1 MVNNAKAVF
10 QSRGSARN
18 FLLSKTDTGPI
29 KDIKRKKAAGVN
41 EVLQSVFPDVLVG
54 RDFIDHAVQHLD
66 SVAQFAALAVG
77 VDQNQQED
85 QKYSNPDA
93 LDKHVEVAGILKM
106 ICREKDGLWGVL
118 EPGLFGSIFPEI
130 NGSEGFELA
139 RDIQDRLAAKS
150 EQTVTIGISSYPI
163 ITFGKS
169 DMIDN
174 ARKALD
180 HAAFFGPG
188 SAVVFDGVS
197 LNISGD
203 KLYENGDLQGAIDEF
218 KRALEMDPSNVNV
231 HNSLGVCYGL
241 QSEYESALEEFKK
254 VASID
259 PGEYMAMFNL
269 GLVHSLRGQP
279 EKALKFFLKAGKING
294 DVYEVAFQCGKLY
307 FESGDLAKAKPFL
320 ERASKLDP
328 ESSAVYRYLG
338 DCYAADNLT
347 QDAISAYKKAIKHN
361 PHDAASMSALG
372 CLFDHQDE
380 NPEITLMFCRE
391 SVGLSPKNGLFRYRL
406 GRLYFKQNRLD
417 DALKEYKKAEQFGYD
432 AAPDIQEIK
441 NRLVENER

>member
-1 MVNNAKAVF
+1 MANNAKAVF

-41 EVLQSVFPDVLVG
+41 EVLQSVFPDMLVG
-54 RDFIDHAVQHLD
+54 RRFIDHAVQQLD
-66 SVAQFAALAVG
+66 SIAQFAALAVG

-106 ICREKDGLWGVL
+106 ICREKNGLWGVL

-130 NGSEGFELA
+130 NGSEGLELA

-150 EQTVTIGISSYPI
+150 EQTVTIGIVSFPI

-180 HAAFFGPG
+180 HATFFGPG

-203 KLYENGDLQGAIDEF
+203 KLYENGNLQGAIDEY
-218 KRALEMDPSNVNV
+218 KRALEMDPSNINV

-241 QSEYESALEEFKK
+241 QCEYESALEEFKK
-254 VASID
+254 VASLD

-269 GLVHSLRGQP
+269 GLVHTLRGQP
-279 EKALKFFLKAGKING
+279 EKALKFFLKADNING

-307 FESGDLAKAKPFL
+307 FESGDLTKAKPFL

-328 ESSAVYRYLG
+328 ESAMVYRYLG

-361 PHDAASMSALG
+361 PNDAASMSALG
-372 CLFDHQDE
+372 CLLDDQDE
-380 NPEITLMFCRE
+380 NPEITLMFCQE
-391 SVGLSPKNGLFRYRL
+391 SVGLSPENGLFRSRL
-406 GRLYFKQNRLD
+406 ARLYFKQNRLD
-417 DALKEYKKAEQFGYD
+417 DALEEYKKAEQFGYD
-432 AAPDIQEIK
+432 AAGDIQEIES
-441 NRLVENER
+441 RLVAK